1 MNETVMTQPAADVGT
16 LEVRRFQDSPT
27 RFEIWHIYGLTHEQV
42 GWMKRSRN
50 RYETFYVADCRERIS
65 RGGAISEVLNEF
77 GLALAERDRARREAA
92 AAARDEVARGA
103 RRLP

>member
-1 MNETVMTQPAADVGT
+1 MNETLLTQPAADVGT

-27 RFEIWHIYGLTHEQV
+27 RFTIWHIYGITSEQV

-50 RYETFYVADCRERIS
+50 RYETFYLSDCRERVA
-65 RGGAISEVLNEF
+65 RGGDISAVLSEF
-77 GLALAERDRARREAA
+77 GEALAERDRARREAA
-92 AAARDEVARGA
+92 ATARDEVARGT